1 MSSMSNECGESE
13 DEERTSPVESLD
25 PKIAHHSTYIGE
37 TKRIL
42 QTYVECGSYEDLER
56 RVVEGN
62 ILNKNTD
69 EYRTNILREVTRRH
83 ILDKEEYT
91 ETPLMQVVTT
101 DVRSDVI
108 DWCLYYEFAQDP
120 FIRVVTTDF
129 LYPEFERGTLAIKAA
144 DIVDFVESIQAD
156 YADLRDRSESTI
168 NEAATKYLTAL
179 KNFGVLEG
187 TQRKEFAVT
196 YIPDETIAY
205 VVYRLF
211 QKGANSASEI
221 IEHEDWKLFLMDEGE
236 VQRRLKDISPEYVTY
251 EKRGSTERLV
261 RKYDSMEA
269 LINAF

>member
-1 MSSMSNECGESE
+1 MSNDHIEPG
-13 DEERTSPVESLD
+13 DGKDTDTAPSLD
-25 PKIAHHSTYIGE
+25 PKIAHHSTYIDE
-37 TKRIL
+37 TKTIL
-42 QTYVECGSYEDLER
+42 STYAECESYEELER
-56 RVVEGN
+56 QVVEGN

-83 ILDKEEYT
+83 LPDKEEYT
-91 ETPLMQVVTT
+91 ETPLMQVVTAA
-101 DVRSDVI
+101 VRSDVM

-120 FIRVVTTDF
+120 FIRLVTTDF
-129 LYPEFERGTLAIKAA
+129 LYPEFERGTLAVQAV
-144 DIVDFVESIQAD
+144 DIVEFIESIQEN
-156 YADLRDRSESTI
+156 YADLRERSESTI
-168 NEAATKYLTAL
+168 NEAATKYLTSL
-179 KNFGVLEG
+179 RNFGLLEG

-221 IEHEDWKLFLMDEGE
+221 IKHEDWKLFLMNESE
-236 VQRRLKDISPEYVTY
+236 VQRRIRDISPQFVTY

-261 RKYDSMEA
+261 KKYDSMEN

>member
-1 MSSMSNECGESE
+1 MSNEHIEPGDGKET
-13 DEERTSPVESLD
+13 DAAASLD
-25 PKIAHHSTYIGE
+25 PKIAHHSTYIDE
-37 TKRIL
+37 TKTIL
-42 QTYVECGSYEDLER
+42 STYAECESYEELER
-56 RVVEGN
+56 QVVEGN

-83 ILDKEEYT
+83 LPDKEEYT
-91 ETPLMQVVTT
+91 ETPLMQVVTAA
-101 DVRSDVI
+101 VRSDVV

-120 FIRVVTTDF
+120 FIRLVTTDF
-129 LYPEFERGTLAIKAA
+129 LYPEFERGTLAVQAV
-144 DIVDFVESIQAD
+144 DIVEFIESIQEN
-156 YADLRDRSESTI
+156 YADLRERSESTI
-168 NEAATKYLTAL
+168 NEAATKYLTSL
-179 KNFGVLEG
+179 RNFGLLEG

-221 IEHEDWKLFLMDEGE
+221 IDHEDWKLFLMNESE
-236 VQRRLKDISPEYVTY
+236 VQRRIRDISPQYVTY

-261 RKYDSMEA
+261 KKYDSMEN

>member
-1 MSSMSNECGESE
+1 MSNEHIEPDEGEE
-13 DEERTSPVESLD
+13 IEPEESLD
-25 PKIAHHSTYIGE
+25 PKIAHHSTYIDE

-42 QTYVECGSYEDLER
+42 RTYVECGSYEELER
-56 RVVEGN
+56 RVVDGN

-83 ILDKEEYT
+83 IPDKQEYT
-91 ETPLMQVVTT
+91 ETPLMQIMTA

-120 FIRVVTTDF
+120 FIRLVTTDF
-129 LYPEFERGTLAIKAA
+129 LFPEFERGTLAVQAI
-144 DIVDFVESIQAD
+144 DIVEFIKSIQED

-179 KNFGVLEG
+179 RNFGLLEG

-196 YIPDETIAY
+196 YVPDETIAY

-211 QKGANSASEI
+211 QNGANSASEI
-221 IEHEDWKLFLMDEGE
+221 IEHGNWRLFLMNESE
-236 VQRRLKDISPEYVTY
+236 AQRRIRDMSPQYVTY
-251 EKRGSTERLV
+251 EKRGSTERLT
-261 RKYDSMEA
+261 RNYDSMEE
-269 LINAF
+269 LISAI